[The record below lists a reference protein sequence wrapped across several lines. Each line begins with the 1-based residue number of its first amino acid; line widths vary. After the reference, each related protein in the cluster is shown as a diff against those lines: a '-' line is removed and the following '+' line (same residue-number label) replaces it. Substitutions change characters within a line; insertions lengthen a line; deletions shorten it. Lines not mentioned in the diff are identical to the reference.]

1 MAFDL
6 SSWLSAYLRYRRFIQ
21 SDQFKPSGGTDIVSF
36 AMSVFNFSG
45 TGIPVKVGIT
55 IGDDNGNVT
64 LKNTRLVAGSQP
76 LKSEPDDNAEFP

>member
-1 MAFDL
+1 M
-6 SSWLSAYLRYRRFIQ
+6 
-21 SDQFKPSGGTDIVSF
+21 SF